1 MKLLTA
7 LATIAIIT
15 TPQVAQ
21 AGDAHLKA
29 CTGTQVAALSA
40 GMQTYEAFLSNIDR
54 CKDAAIDRLNNGIKG
69 TDNPEALKEAQALQ
83 HWMESVAEK
92 QEASNPSADSDAEKQ
107 EASNPSAD
115 SDVLLP
121 AWN

>member
-29 CTGTQVAALSA
+29 CTRTQVAALSA
-40 GMQTYEAFLSNIDR
+40 GMQTYESFLSNIDH
-54 CKDAAIDRLNNGIKG
+54 CKDAAINRLNNGIKD
-69 TDNPEALKEAQALQ
+69 TDNPEALTEAQALQ
-83 HWMESVAEK
+83 HSIESVAEK
-92 QEASNPSADSDAEKQ
+92 QEASS
-107 EASNPSAD
+107 PSAD

-121 AWN
+121 TWN

>member
-1 MKLLTA
+1 MKLLTTIT
-7 LATIAIIT
+7 TIAIIL

-29 CTGTQVAALSA
+29 CTRTQVAALSA
-40 GMQTYEAFLSNIDR
+40 GMQTYESFLNNIDR
-54 CKDAAIDRLNNGIKG
+54 CRDAALDRLNNGVKD

-83 HWMESVAEK
+83 HSMEAVAEK
-92 QEASNPSADSDAEKQ
+92 QEAPSSSD
-107 EASNPSAD
+107 D